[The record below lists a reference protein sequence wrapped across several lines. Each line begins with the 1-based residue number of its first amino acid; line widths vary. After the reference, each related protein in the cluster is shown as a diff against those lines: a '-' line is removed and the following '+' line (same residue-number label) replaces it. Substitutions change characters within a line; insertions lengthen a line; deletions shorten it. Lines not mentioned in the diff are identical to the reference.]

1 MEDNNLWSTFE
12 ETGCVWDYL
21 NYKGIRAIME
31 SDKKGENTVES
42 VDYGDRDD
50 TVRNTNR

>member
-1 MEDNNLWSTFE
+1 MDDKELWNTFE

-31 SDKKGENTVES
+31 SEKHES
-42 VDYGDRDD
+42 DDSDGND
-50 TVRNTNR
+50 TVRNADRRI